1 MHWNIKDT
9 PPKETRAH
17 LIECLGVDAVIAQL
31 LAQRNIT
38 SFESA
43 KAFFRPH
50 IGLLHN
56 PFLMQDMDKAVER
69 LRQAIKE
76 KETVM
81 VYGDYDVDGT
91 TSVSLMTHFLRSQ
104 DVEVI
109 TYIPD
114 RYAEGY
120 GLSIKGIDTAKAASI
135 QLVIALDCGV
145 KAIEQVAYA
154 NSLGIE
160 LIICDHHTPGNVL
173 PDALA
178 VLDPKR
184 SDCAYPFK
192 ELCGCGVGFKL
203 IQGLLEQQGKEVNE
217 ITSFKY

>member
-9 PPKETRAH
+9 PPKETTAH

-31 LAQRNIT
+31 LSQRNIT

-50 IGLLHN
+50 IGQLHN

-76 KETVM
+76 KEAVM

-91 TSVSLMTHFLRSQ
+91 TSVSLMTHFFRSQ

-109 TYIPD
+109 PYIPD
-114 RYAEGY
+114 RYA
-120 GLSIKGIDTAKAASI
+120 
-135 QLVIALDCGV
+135 
-145 KAIEQVAYA
+145 
-154 NSLGIE
+154 
-160 LIICDHHTPGNVL
+160 
-173 PDALA
+173 
-178 VLDPKR
+178 
-184 SDCAYPFK
+184 
-192 ELCGCGVGFKL
+192 
-203 IQGLLEQQGKEVNE
+203 
-217 ITSFKY
+217 